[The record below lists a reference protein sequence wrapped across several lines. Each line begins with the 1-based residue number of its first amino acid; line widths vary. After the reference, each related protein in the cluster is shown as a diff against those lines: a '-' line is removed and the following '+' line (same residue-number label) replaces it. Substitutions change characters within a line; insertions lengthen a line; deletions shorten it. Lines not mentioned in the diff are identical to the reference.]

1 MLANTPFTS
10 FQDPNLNRPAT
21 MVRDDPLL
29 GPRPT
34 RHTVHPSL
42 QGSMRF
48 PRGHL
53 FTDAALSRDI
63 AHVRHI
69 LPQTLPH
76 GSHVIVCEETEGNQ
90 AGNVSQTSKRK
101 AGDLLVNGNS
111 KQELDTEVCCFD
123 FFPAEGT

>member
-1 MLANTPFTS
+1 
-10 FQDPNLNRPAT
+10 

-76 GSHVIVCEETEGNQ
+76 GSHLIVCEETEGNQ
-90 AGNVSQTSKRK
+90 ANNISQTSKRK
-101 AGDLLVNGNS
+101 TGDPLANGNS
-111 KQELDTEVCCFD
+111 KQELDTEVYCVDYFCVQIKI
-123 FFPAEGT
+123 